1 MQTVHRIAELR
12 SALARLG
19 PVALVPTMGN
29 LHAGHL
35 TLVRRAQGLGLPV
48 AVSIFVNPL
57 QFAPTDDFDAY
68 PRTLPEDCAV
78 LDAAGCDLVFAP
90 TVADMYETKQSYFV
104 TPDPDLTGVLEGRS
118 RPGFFSGVCTVV
130 LKLLNL
136 IQPRAAVFGKKDY
149 QQLRVIEQMVAQLN
163 LPVEIIAA
171 ETVREA
177 DGLAMSSRNGFLT
190 ASERTEAPRLHAE
203 LLGLA
208 RLIRNGRADYERLCR
223 EAIEALAA
231 HGWVP
236 DYVDVRSQHNLAE
249 PSPGEPLLVVGAA
262 RLGRT
267 RLIDNVE
274 I

>member
-12 SALARLG
+12 SALDRLG
-19 PVALVPTMGN
+19 PVVLVPTMGN

-35 TLVRRAQGLGLPV
+35 ALVRRAQAVGLPV

-68 PRTLPEDCAV
+68 PRTLPEDCAA

-90 TVADMYETKQSYFV
+90 AVADMYETKQSFFV
-104 TPDPDLTGVLEGRS
+104 APDPELSGVLEGRS

-136 IQPRAAVFGKKDY
+136 IQPRATVFGKKDY
-149 QQLRVIEQMVAQLN
+149 QQLRVIERMVAQLN

-190 ASERTEAPRLHAE
+190 ASERAEAPRLHAE
-203 LLGLA
+203 LLSLA
-208 RLIRNGRADYERLCR
+208 RSIRAGNTDYDGLCR
-223 EAIEALAA
+223 GAIEALVD

-236 DYVDVRSQHNLAE
+236 DYVDVRSQQNLTE
-249 PSPGEPLLVVGAA
+249 PSAGEPLLVVGAA

-267 RLIDNVE
+267 RLIDNLE